1 MLWVVHLVDEICDI
15 IVAIDIA
22 SFAVLMSRFFDFV
35 LDHSFV
41 GLEMPVAVFIA
52 AFDLARH
59 PVCHSELD

>member
-1 MLWVVHLVDEICDI
+1 MLWVVHLVDEICHI
-15 IVAIDIA
+15 IFAIDVA
-22 SFAVLMSRFFDFV
+22 SFAVLMRRFFDFV

-59 PVCHSELD
+59 PLLPQ